1 MRTWLIVALVL
12 ANLALAAWNL
22 GAFARWGWGPDDG
35 REPER
40 LEQQIRP
47 EAITLQLPAS
57 AAATA
62 AAAASSPVSS
72 PEPAA
77 SAPQEPASNAASSPT
92 TRP

>member
-22 GAFARWGWGPDDG
+22 GAFARWGWAPDDG

-57 AAATA
+57 AAA
-62 AAAASSPVSS
+62 AASSPASS

-77 SAPQEPASNAASSPT
+77 SAPQEPASDAASSPT